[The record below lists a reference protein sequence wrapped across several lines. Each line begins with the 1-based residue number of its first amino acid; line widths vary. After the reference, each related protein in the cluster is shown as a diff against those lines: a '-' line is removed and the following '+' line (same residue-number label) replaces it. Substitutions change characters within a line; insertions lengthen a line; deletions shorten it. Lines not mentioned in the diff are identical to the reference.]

1 MSVPPA
7 AAAEVAV
14 ALGRVRGP
22 ALSLRPKRPGGPH
35 GDRSTRCRPWL
46 TAKAK
51 VRSRPLRHKRSG
63 CREGLTGLPARRRH
77 LLPAQVSVPTEL
89 RAQRGR
95 TGVKDEL
102 EDSE

>member
-14 ALGRVRGP
+14 ALGRARGP
-22 ALSLRPKRPGGPH
+22 ALSLRPERPGGPH

-51 VRSRPLRHKRSG
+51 VRSRCRPLRHKRSG
-63 CREGLTGLPARRRH
+63 CREEEGLTGLSARKPH
-77 LLPAQVSVPTEL
+77 LQPAQASVPTEL
-89 RAQRGR
+89 RAPR
-95 TGVKDEL
+95 
-102 EDSE
+102 